1 MEGKTNMKKFGEFI
15 CKHKIGVFL
24 LSLVLLAVS
33 FFGNA
38 MTRIN
43 YDILVYIPEDIETVE

>member
-1 MEGKTNMKKFGEFI
+1 MEEKTDMKKFGEFI
-15 CKHKIGVFL
+15 CKHKLCVFI
-24 LSLVLLAVS
+24 LSLVLLVVS

-43 YDILVYIPEDIETVE
+43 YDILVYIPENIETV